1 MFLMNVKS
9 QDAEVVKKMNI
20 VIFDGYTINPGDL
33 SWDKLD
39 ALCDKLTVFDST
51 SEDKALSRLTGNEI
65 LMTSKCP
72 ITRELMEN
80 SPQLKYI
87 GCTAT
92 GYNNIDVEAAADLG
106 IAVTNIPAYSTDAV
120 AQHTIALM
128 LELSNHVGLHNASV
142 QDGQWSDNEYFCY
155 WKKSV
160 TLLTGKSLGI
170 IGYGAIGKRVAQIA
184 RALGMEIN
192 IFSQDPA
199 GAMKSDF
206 VSLHCPLT
214 RENRHMVNTE
224 FLVNMKPGAI
234 LINTARG
241 GLVNERALADA
252 IKAGFIA
259 GAALDVLEQEPPAK
273 DCTLIGLDNCII
285 TPHIAWS
292 PKEMRQAVIDILA
305 ENLESWLTGGMKNRV
320 D

>member
-128 LELSNHVGLHNASV
+128 LELSNHVGMHNASV
-142 QDGQWSDNEYFCY
+142 QEGQWSDNEYFCY
-155 WKKSV
+155 WKKPV

-241 GLVNERALADA
+241 GLVDERALADA

-273 DCTLIGLDNCII
+273 DCPLIGLDNCII
-285 TPHIAWS
+285 TPLIAWS

-305 ENLESWLTGGMKNRV
+305 EYLESWLTGGMKNRV